1 MNTDIQS
8 GIEIERLPA
17 MYRSLRLA
25 VVTETYPPDVN
36 GVALSLF
43 RLLEGMRRRNHSI
56 QLVRVR
62 RGASGDGGN
71 AADSA
76 GRFHEVLMRGMPVP
90 RYPELTMGMPSKGHL
105 VRLWANDRPDLVHI
119 ATEGPLGWSALQ
131 AARKLRLVVST
142 DFRTNFHSYSRHY
155 GMGFLARPIMGYL
168 RKFHNLAHCTMVPT
182 QALRDELSGAG
193 FKRLHVVG
201 RGVNTGLFNPAHRS
215 ESLRASWGADEKS
228 LVVICV
234 GRLAAEK
241 NLDLLIESFE
251 AIHRRNRSAKLVL
264 VGDGPLR
271 SYLAGR
277 CPSAVFA
284 GHQSGQSLAEHYAS
298 ADLFL
303 FPSLSETFGNV
314 VIEAMASGLPVVA
327 FRHAA
332 AAEVIDSG
340 VDGVLAQ
347 SGDAAG
353 FVSLAEA
360 TAAQPDRIRLLGQQ
374 AAVSAC
380 NFDWSAVV
388 ARFESLLESTIEL
401 SRVSNADTQ
410 PPALHAGNLRR
421 S

>member
-1 MNTDIQS
+1 
-8 GIEIERLPA
+8 
-17 MYRSLRLA
+17 
-25 VVTETYPPDVN
+25 
-36 GVALSLF
+36 
-43 RLLEGMRRRNHSI
+43 
-56 QLVRVR
+56 
-62 RGASGDGGN
+62 
-71 AADSA
+71 
-76 GRFHEVLMRGMPVP
+76 MRGMPVP

-105 VRLWANDRPDLVHI
+105 VRLWASDRPDLVHI

-155 GMGFLARPIMGYL
+155 GMGFLARPIMAYL

-182 QALRDELSGAG
+182 QALRDELSHAG

-201 RGVNTGLFNPAHRS
+201 RGVNTGLFNPGHRS
-215 ESLRASWGADEKS
+215 PSLRASWGADEKS

-241 NLDLLIESFE
+241 NLDLVIGAFE
-251 AIHRRNRSAKLVL
+251 AVRRRNPGAKLVL

-271 SYLAGR
+271 TYLAGR

-284 GHQSGQSLAEHYAS
+284 GHQSGDALAEHYAS

-332 AAEVIDSG
+332 AAEVIDPG
-340 VDGVLAQ
+340 VDGLLAEP
-347 SGDAAG
+347 GDTVG

-360 TAAQPDRIRLLGQQ
+360 IVAQPDHMRLLGQR
-374 AAVSAC
+374 AALSARS
-380 NFDWSAVV
+380 FDWSAVV
-388 ARFESLLESTIEL
+388 ARFESLLESTIDL
-401 SRVSNADTQ
+401 SRVSVAGTQ
-410 PPALHAGNLRR
+410 PRTLHTGNLHR